1 MGATPIYFFM
11 THNQNIGKFGET
23 LAKNF
28 LIKCGYK
35 IIDANVK
42 LSYQELDLVAEK
54 DGRIIFVEVKT
65 RLSQFYGPAEN
76 AMAQRKLERFRRG
89 VEMYIFK
96 NNLDIDEIRADLI
109 TVDIDQLKQTAKVK
123 HYQDVI

>member
-1 MGATPIYFFM
+1 M

-23 LAKNF
+23 LAKKF
-28 LIKCGYK
+28 LIKRGYK

-76 AMAQRKLERFRRG
+76 AMALTKLERFRRG

-109 TVDIDQLKQTAKVK
+109 TVDIDHLKQTAKIK